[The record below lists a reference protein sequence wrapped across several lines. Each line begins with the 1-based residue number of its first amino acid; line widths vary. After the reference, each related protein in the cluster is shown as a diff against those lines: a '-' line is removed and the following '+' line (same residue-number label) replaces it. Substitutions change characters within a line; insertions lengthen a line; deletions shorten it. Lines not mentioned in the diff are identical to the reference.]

1 MSHRSLLP
9 EAIDAYLAQRAHIE
23 PPVASALRERTAQ
36 LPQRG
41 MQIGIDQAAL
51 LAFLVHL
58 IGARR
63 ALEIGTFTGYSAL
76 AVANAL
82 PADGELVCCDISR
95 EWTDIAR
102 EYWARAGVDR
112 RIRLQLRPALETLD
126 ALLREGRADSFD
138 FAFIDAD
145 KEGYDGYYERCLQLV
160 RRGGLIAID
169 NMLWGGQ
176 VAGDAPAD
184 SETEALRALMRKLR
198 DDERVEAILLS
209 VGDGVALA
217 RRR

>member
-1 MSHRSLLP
+1 VSHRSLLP
-9 EAIDAYLAQRAHIE
+9 EAIDGYLAGTAHVE
-23 PPVASALRERTAQ
+23 PPVARALRERTAE
-36 LPQRG
+36 LPQHG
-41 MQIGIDQAAL
+41 MQIGVDQAAL

-58 IGARR
+58 IGARL

-95 EWTDIAR
+95 EWTDIAC
-102 EYWARAGVDR
+102 EYWARAGVER
-112 RIRLQLRPALETLD
+112 RIRLHLRPALETLE

-145 KEGYDGYYERCLQLV
+145 KEGYDSYYERCLRLV

-176 VAGDAPAD
+176 VVGDAPVD
-184 SETEALRALMRKLR
+184 SETEALRTLMRKLR
-198 DDERVEAILLS
+198 EDSRVEAILLS
-209 VGDGVALA
+209 VGDGVALV

>member
-1 MSHRSLLP
+1 VSHRSLLP
-9 EAIDAYLAQRAHIE
+9 EAIDAYLAGTAHVEPAVARELRA
-23 PPVASALRERTAQ
+23 RTAQ
-36 LPQRG
+36 LPQHA
-41 MQIGIDQAAL
+41 MQIGVDQAAL

-58 IGARR
+58 LGARR
-63 ALEIGTFTGYSAL
+63 ALEIGTFTGYSAM
-76 AVANAL
+76 AVASAL

-95 EWTDIAR
+95 EWTDIAK
-102 EYWARAGVDR
+102 EYWARAGVER
-112 RIRLQLRPALETLD
+112 RIRLHLRPALETLD
-126 ALLREGRADSFD
+126 ALVREGRSDSFD

-145 KEGYDGYYERCLQLV
+145 KEGYDAYYERCLLLV

-176 VAGDAPAD
+176 VVGDAPAD
-184 SETEALRALMRKLR
+184 ADTEALRALMRKLR
-198 DDERVEAILLS
+198 GDARVEAILLS

>member
-9 EAIDAYLAQRAHIE
+9 EAIDAYLAHAHVE

-51 LAFLVHL
+51 LAFLVRL

-112 RIRLQLRPALETLD
+112 RIRLQLRPALETLE

-145 KEGYDGYYERCLQLV
+145 KEGYDAYYERCLQLV

-184 SETEALRALMRKLR
+184 SETEALRALMGKLR
-198 DDERVEAILLS
+198 EDERVEAILIS